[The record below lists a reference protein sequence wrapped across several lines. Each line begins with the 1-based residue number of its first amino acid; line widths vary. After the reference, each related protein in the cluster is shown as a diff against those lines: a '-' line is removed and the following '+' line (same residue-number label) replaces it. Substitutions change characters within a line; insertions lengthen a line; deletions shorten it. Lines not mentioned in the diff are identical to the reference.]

1 MKTIKRYIQKELVE
15 AKKEFK
21 RVEKEY
27 KDFKSI
33 PFDVDSTSD
42 LFEYGFVRWLEVALA
57 HIKSAPTK
65 ETLLRSQDD

>member
-42 LFEYGFVRWLEVALA
+42 LFEYGFVR
-57 HIKSAPTK
+57 
-65 ETLLRSQDD
+65 